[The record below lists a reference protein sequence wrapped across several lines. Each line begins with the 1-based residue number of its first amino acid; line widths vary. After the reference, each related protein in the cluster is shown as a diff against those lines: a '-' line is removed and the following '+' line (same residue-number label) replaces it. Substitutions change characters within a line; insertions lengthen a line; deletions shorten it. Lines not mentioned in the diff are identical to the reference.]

1 MKPSKNRALAK
12 VSAKQGQKSVSASIF
27 EFNLSSANAM
37 QGRKSTSAPIS
48 EFNLSSA
55 YAKQGRKIVS
65 VGVKLKW
72 CSGDMWWICCKDC
85 ISKGQCKAE
94 KEEC

>member
-1 MKPSKNRALAK
+1 MKPSKNRALVK

-27 EFNLSSANAM
+27 EFDLSSANAM

-55 YAKQGRKIVS
+55 YAKQGRKSVG

-72 CSGDMWWICCKDC
+72 W
-85 ISKGQCKAE
+85 
-94 KEEC
+94 